1 MNAGPTSVGVLHKPG
16 DAYRAGLEDTDLLAD
31 IKSHDHDA
39 VGYHGGTIHGVLHV
53 HTPPSKIYPLLAGV
67 TQTILTKTAD
77 QAVFLC

>member
-1 MNAGPTSVGVLHKPG
+1 VNAGPTSVGVSHKPG

-39 VGYHGGTIHGVLHV
+39 VGHDLHV
-53 HTPPSKIYPLLAGV
+53 HTPPSKIHPLLAGV